1 MEGTSHALLTEI
13 YDSVREEMFSTPSHH
28 PLTDQQ
34 WRGPRGGAEGASEE
48 EQVVPGGRQDG
59 RRA

>member
-28 PLTDQQ
+28 LLTDQQ
-34 WRGPRGGAEGASEE
+34 WRGLRGGGEGAGEE